1 MMRVN
6 LEAFKQES
14 LSDGDVIYDGYNSE
28 LNRLMLKIS
37 LKVYNLSRNSI
48 DAYNLT
54 INQNPELA

>member
-54 INQNPELA
+54 IN